1 MTEHTGLCNKVYT
14 KFRKGLN
21 IACLGQW
28 RAIRKENS
36 NTRAIFL
43 HNPCIHSVAFKAAW
57 WVQTGMNRVI
67 VDWIIRKD
75 LPTFTSIKDHLR
87 EGATSYQ
94 CSNEAGFRIF

>member
-1 MTEHTGLCNKVYT
+1 M
-14 KFRKGLN
+14 
-21 IACLGQW
+21 
-28 RAIRKENS
+28 
-36 NTRAIFL
+36 
-43 HNPCIHSVAFKAAW
+43 AFKAAW

-94 CSNEAGFRIF
+94 CSNEAGFRRF